1 MSLGGLL
8 GGGGAG
14 GIGGMLGGMFGGP
27 LGAMIGQMVEK
38 IVGQVL
44 NQVMDQMGK
53 ELGMSDSTQDSAK
66 KAISDRTGND
76 GCGKSIKE
84 MLNDFKKETNA
95 SDSDMGEVE
104 RKIDDLKQKVMDGFK
119 ELSETNNKNGKKKS
133 EGASGEGGQD
143 WFIAVATALAEA
155 AGDQANKI
163 ADKSTELTNARDA
176 AKGMDAK
183 DPKKGESDA
192 NIMQL
197 QTELQAESSKMG
209 FLMQAVNASINS
221 LGEALKTAAQ
231 VK

>member
-1 MSLGGLL
+1 MSLGGLM
-8 GGGGAG
+8 GGG
-14 GIGGMLGGMFGGP
+14 GIGGMVGGMMGGP
-27 LGAMIGQMVEK
+27 IGAMIGQMVEK

-44 NQVMDQMGK
+44 NQVVDQVGK
-53 ELGMSDSTQDSAK
+53 ELGMSDSAQDSAK
-66 KAISDRTGND
+66 KGISDKFGKD
-76 GCGKSIKE
+76 CCEGKSIKE
-84 MLNDFKKETNA
+84 ALEDFKKETNA

-104 RKIDDLKQKVMDGFK
+104 RKIDDLKQKLMDGFK
-119 ELSETNNKNGKKKS
+119 ELSETNNKNGKKKG
-133 EGASGEGGQD
+133 EGAGGEGEQD
-143 WFIAVATALAEA
+143 WFMAVATALAEA

-163 ADKSTELTNARDA
+163 ADKSTELTNAREA